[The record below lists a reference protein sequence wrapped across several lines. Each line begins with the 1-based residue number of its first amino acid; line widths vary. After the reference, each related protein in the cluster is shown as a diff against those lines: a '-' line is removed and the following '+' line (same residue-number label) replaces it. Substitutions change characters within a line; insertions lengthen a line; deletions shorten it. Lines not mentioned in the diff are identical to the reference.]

1 MSKMIKTTL
10 IALSIL
16 AGASAGYA
24 ADGKN
29 NGGRADG
36 PGGISQGIRD
46 NSSQGDLDDRMLI
59 DPNSTGSIVSCDSG
73 AYDEFG
79 NCIVDPG
86 MQQ

>member
-24 ADGKN
+24 ADN
-29 NGGRADG
+29 NNRGGVADG
-36 PGGISQGIRD
+36 PGGINIDREARRD
-46 NSSQGDLDDRMLI
+46 KGDLDDRMI
-59 DPNSTGSIVSCDSG
+59 VDPNTTGSIVTCESG

-86 MQQ
+86 MQ

>member
-16 AGASAGYA
+16 AGATAGYA
-24 ADGKN
+24 ADGGRDN
-29 NGGRADG
+29 PGGRVNG
-36 PGGISQGIRD
+36 PGGIDAGQQDS
-46 NSSQGDLDDRMLI
+46 GDLDDRQLI
-59 DPNSTGSIVSCDSG
+59 DPNSTGSIVSCESG

-86 MQQ
+86 MQP